1 MALMA
6 TNSSDSTDRDFK
18 KYMARVRPGDWV
30 NPQPRDLYDL
40 LVLGGGPAGLA
51 AAESAAAAGLTVALV
66 ERDRLGGN
74 SLNVGSIPS
83 KAIIRSGRVALMDRD
98 SRVSSAP
105 RAGAESADFDHAI
118 SRMRE
123 IRMRVAEYHSIDR
136 LTAEHIDVYFSEAR
150 FLDRRSVIAGN
161 ARLRF
166 TKAIIA
172 TGSRPRPSDI
182 PGLDTTG
189 FLTSSTIFDMATLPP
204 RLAII
209 GGGPLGCEL
218 AQAFCRLGSHVT
230 ILQNQAKFLPREE
243 RDAAELLSLS
253 LSRDGVDT
261 RLNTAVIGAAIQG
274 AEKVLQTVNDG
285 VHSTIAADEI
295 LLSTGRVPNVESLC
309 LPAAGI
315 VFETEGG
322 IKVNDFLRTTNARV
336 YAAGDVCS
344 SHKFTNV
351 AQATGRMAVLNAF
364 GKRRERQSHLLIPWC
379 TFCDPEIAHIG
390 MQVWE
395 ARQQGVPVK
404 TFTIMMQDVD
414 RAMTDGQDD
423 GFVKLH
429 IRDGTDEILGATI
442 MASRA
447 SEMINEVS
455 VLMSARIGMRKLA
468 RILHTYPAQS
478 DAIRLAAAAFLRDE
492 KSRTS

>member
-1 MALMA
+1 MLPNNW
-6 TNSSDSTDRDFK
+6 NSAYAEDE
-18 KYMARVRPGDWV
+18 KYMARVRPKDWV
-30 NPQPRDLYDL
+30 NPPPKDLYDL
-40 LVLGGGPAGLA
+40 VVLGGGPAGLA

-66 ERDRLGGN
+66 ERDRLGGI
-74 SLNVGSIPS
+74 SLNAGSIPS
-83 KAIIRSGRVALMDRD
+83 KAIIRSGRAALM
-98 SRVSSAP
+98 SRETRETSVP
-105 RAGAESADFDHAI
+105 RTGGESADFDCAI
-118 SRMRE
+118 ARMRE
-123 IRMRVAEYHSIDR
+123 IRMRVSEYHSIDR
-136 LTAEHIDVYFSEAR
+136 LRAQHIDVYFSEAR
-150 FLDRRSVIAGN
+150 FSDRRSLLAGT
-161 ARLRF
+161 ARLPF
-166 TKAIIA
+166 KKAIIA
-172 TGSRPRPSDI
+172 TGSRHRGSDI
-182 PGLDTTG
+182 PGLDRTG
-189 FLTSSTIFDMATLPP
+189 FLTASTIFDIATLPP
-204 RLAII
+204 RLAIV

-218 AQAFCRLGSHVT
+218 AQAFCRLGSRVT

-243 RDAAELLSLS
+243 RDAAELLSWC

-261 RLNTAVIGAAIQG
+261 RLNTTVIGAAMQG
-274 AEKVLQTVNDG
+274 AEKVLHTVNDG
-285 VHSTIAADEI
+285 VHSTVAADDV
-295 LLSTGRVPNVESLC
+295 LLSSGRVPNVEGLC

-315 VFETEGG
+315 DFEAEGG
-322 IKVNDFLRTTNARV
+322 IKVNDFLRTTNSRV
-336 YAAGDVCS
+336 FAAGDVCS

-414 RAMTDGQDD
+414 RAITDGQDH

-429 IRDGTDEILGATI
+429 VRDGTDEILGATI
-442 MASRA
+442 IASRA

-478 DAIRLAAAAFLRDE
+478 DAIRLAGAAFLRNE
-492 KSRTS
+492 TSRTS

>member
-1 MALMA
+1 MSP
-6 TNSSDSTDRDFK
+6 TSSNSADRDLE
-18 KYMARVRPGDWV
+18 KYMARVRPEDRV
-30 NPQPRDLYDL
+30 NPPPKDLYDL
-40 LVLGGGPAGLA
+40 VVLGAGPAGLA

-83 KAIIRSGRVALMDRD
+83 KAIIRSGRAALMTQK
-98 SRVSSAP
+98 SPESTAP
-105 RAGAESADFDHAI
+105 GTGGESADFDHAMT
-118 SRMRE
+118 RMRE

-136 LTAEHIDVYFSEAR
+136 LDAKHIDVYFSEAR
-150 FLDRRSVIAGN
+150 FLDRRSVAAGN
-161 ARLRF
+161 ARLSF
-166 TKAIIA
+166 KKAIIA

-182 PGLDTTG
+182 PGLDRTG
-189 FLTSSTIFDMATLPP
+189 FLTSSTIFDIATLPP

-218 AQAFCRLGSHVT
+218 AQAFCRLGSRVT
-230 ILQNQAKFLPREE
+230 ILQNQPKFLPREE

-261 RLNTAVIGAAIQG
+261 RLNTAVIGAALQG
-274 AEKVLQTVNDG
+274 AEKVLQIVNYG
-285 VHSTIAADEI
+285 MHCAIAADEI
-295 LLSTGRVPNVESLC
+295 LLSIGRVPNVESLC
-309 LPAAGI
+309 LTAAGI
-315 VFETEGG
+315 DFDAESG

-336 YAAGDVCS
+336 FAAGDVCS

-395 ARQQGVPVK
+395 ARQQGVAVK

-429 IRDGTDEILGATI
+429 VRDGTDEILGATI

-468 RILHTYPAQS
+468 KILHTYPAQS
-478 DAIRLAAAAFLRDE
+478 DAIRLASEAFLRDE
-492 KSRTS
+492 RSRIS

>member
-1 MALMA
+1 MLPN
-6 TNSSDSTDRDFK
+6 TSNSADADIE
-18 KYMARVRPGDWV
+18 KYMARVRPKDWV
-30 NPQPRDLYDL
+30 NPPPKDLYDL
-40 LVLGGGPAGLA
+40 VVLGGGPAGLA

-66 ERDRLGGN
+66 ESDRLGGN

-83 KAIIRSGRVALMDRD
+83 KAIIRSGRLALM
-98 SRVSSAP
+98 SQETSESPAP
-105 RAGAESADFDHAI
+105 RNGGESADFDHVIA
-118 SRMRE
+118 RMRE
-123 IRMRVAEYHSIDR
+123 IRTRVAEYHSIDR
-136 LTAEHIDVYFSEAR
+136 LTAQHIDVYFSEAR
-150 FLDRRSVIAGN
+150 FFDRRSVVAGA
-161 ARLRF
+161 ARLPF
-166 TKAIIA
+166 KKAIIA

-182 PGLDTTG
+182 PGLDRTG
-189 FLTSSTIFDMATLPP
+189 FLTSSSIFDVATLPP

-218 AQAFCRLGSHVT
+218 AQAFCRLGSRVT

-261 RLNTAVIGAAIQG
+261 RLNTAVIGAAMRG

-285 VHSTIAADEI
+285 VHCTVEADEI
-295 LLSTGRVPNVESLC
+295 LLSTGRVPNIEGLC

-315 VFETEGG
+315 EFEAESG
-322 IKVNDFLRTTNARV
+322 IQVNDFLRTTNVRV
-336 YAAGDVCS
+336 FAAGDVCS
-344 SHKFTNV
+344 GHKFTNV

-429 IRDGTDEILGATI
+429 VRDGTDEILGATI
-442 MASRA
+442 MAARA
-447 SEMINEVS
+447 SDMINEVS

-468 RILHTYPAQS
+468 RILHAYPAQS
-478 DAIRLAAAAFLRDE
+478 DAIRLAGVAFLRDE
-492 KSRTS
+492 RSRTS